1 MRLAAGPSSRP
12 RRPHWPAW
20 GTAVIIRTNPHLRAR
35 CVWGSYRAGSSGELI
50 RVACVRCPL
59 LAAHCVGHG
68 GFSGWEGGQ
77 PALLAPGCPTLRHR
91 TTASPIRLPRPA
103 QHGNVSADRRPPA
116 RGFVTLG
123 YCRVLSGTVGVLSG
137 PVGYSR
143 VRTLGYSRVLSGP
156 LGYSRVLS
164 GTLGHC
170 RVLAGTRGAT
180 HSGTLGYCEGRV
192 LPEIGAVG
200 SR

>member
-1 MRLAAGPSSRP
+1 MLQALPPALAAHTGLRGGCARTDEPSSARP
-12 RRPHWPAW
+12 
-20 GTAVIIRTNPHLRAR
+20 LRL
-35 CVWGSYRAGSSGELI
+35 GGYRAGSSGELI

-77 PALLAPGCPTLRHR
+77 PALLARGCPTLRHR

-103 QHGNVSADRRPPA
+103 QHGNVSADRR
-116 RGFVTLG
+116 T
-123 YCRVLSGTVGVLSG
+123 

-170 RVLAGTRGAT
+170 RVLAGTLGAT

-200 SR
+200 SREIYLRRTVTRLSVCLFG